1 MKVLMI
7 NRATVFT
14 VPGGDTVQM
23 VETAKAIRKHGINVD
38 IRLANEE
45 IDYEGYD
52 LIHFFNIIRPNSI
65 SRHVKKSRL
74 PFVISTIFVDYTE
87 IDRKLGGVMLR
98 TASQLLGSDRL
109 EYLKVIGRRLLN
121 GEKIVDHSYIFRGHK
136 RSVEQLLNS
145 ASLLLPN
152 SNNEFKRLS
161 KRYRFKNE
169 YLKVPNA
176 VSEEFLE
183 TIPKNNKSGIV
194 MVARIEALKNQ
205 LNLIEAMKGLN
216 TTLKIVG
223 KPAPNHMDYYQKCIE
238 LAPSNVE
245 FMGQLDRREVIAQL
259 DAAKVHVLPS
269 WFETTGLSTLEAAA
283 RNCNVVITRKGDTQE
298 YFGDKAR
305 YCEPGDPESIKSA
318 LLKALEDKSELR
330 DYVEEHY
337 TWGKAAQMT
346 IKGYQ
351 HVLNQKTG
359 YNLHKNG

>member
-1 MKVLMI
+1 MI
-7 NRATVFT
+7 NRPTTFT

-23 VETAKAIRKHGINVD
+23 METAKAIRKHGVSVD
-38 IRLANEE
+38 IRLADEV
-45 IDYEGYD
+45 IDYKNYD

-65 SRHVKKSRL
+65 SRHVKKSKL

-121 GEKIVDHSYIFRGHK
+121 GEKIIDNSYIFRGHK

-145 ASLLLPN
+145 AALLLPN
-152 SNNEFKRLS
+152 SDNEFKRLS
-161 KRYRFKNE
+161 KRYQFKNE

-183 TIPKNNKSGIV
+183 RKTTNDKKGIV

-205 LNLIEAMKGLN
+205 LNVIQAMNGLN
-216 TTLKIVG
+216 TTLKLIG
-223 KPAPNHMDYYQKCIE
+223 KPAPNHTEYYKKCID
-238 LAPSNVE
+238 LASSNVE
-245 FMGQLDRREVIAQL
+245 FLGQLDRSEVIAQL

-269 WFETTGLSTLEAAA
+269 WFETTGLSTLEAAS
-283 RNCNVVITRKGDTQE
+283 RNCNIVITRKGDTQE

-305 YCEPGDPESIKSA
+305 YCDPSSPESIKSA
-318 LLKALEDKSELR
+318 LQKALEDDTQLNYYIR
-330 DYVEEHY
+330 EHF
-337 TWGKAAQMT
+337 TWDKAAEKT
-346 IKGYQ
+346 IEGY
-351 HVLNQKTG
+351 HFVLNQ
-359 YNLHKNG
+359 